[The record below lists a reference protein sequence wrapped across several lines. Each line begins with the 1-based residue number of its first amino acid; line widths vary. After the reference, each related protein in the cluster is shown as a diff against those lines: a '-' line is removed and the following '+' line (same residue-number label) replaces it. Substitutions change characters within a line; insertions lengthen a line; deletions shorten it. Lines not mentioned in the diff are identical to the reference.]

1 MNGHMGETTK
11 EELNRLLTIS
21 SPAPVGAST
30 EGRDEDRFP
39 GSVSGDR
46 RTKDDESI
54 VSLDMENDS
63 VKMYLREVGSV
74 SLLKKQ
80 EERLLACKIE
90 GAGQVLELEA
100 TLTDLGGNPPRA
112 WQVVLELL
120 RRTCVGEG
128 LANALHGYL
137 GLNGQVTLSGILF
150 DARIREALDGDLPEE
165 TLKAAADV
173 LDEEPMEVVEDI
185 RALSL
190 NSRLLPRDVLTVVGE
205 SSTLPEVKRQ
215 LNALD
220 FAAKLE
226 GQELSFRK
234 HLSHIKGEGEAAK
247 RHLIEANLRLVVS
260 MAKKYQGRGMSLLDL
275 IQEGNIGL
283 MKGVEKFDYR
293 RGFKFSTYAT
303 WWIRQS
309 VTRAIADQ
317 ARTIRLPVHMGE
329 SVNKMLRETRH
340 FVQQNGRQPTKEEVA
355 ARLDISPAK
364 VEEIVEV
371 SQLPI
376 SLEAPVGEEGNSS
389 LGDFIEDQNG
399 VEPSEAAA
407 LELMRRTIRGEL
419 QSLTDREARVLQM
432 RFGLEDGRD
441 RTLEEV
447 GNHFGVTRERIRQIE
462 AKALEKLRQPGR
474 CEKIRDFWE

>member
-1 MNGHMGETTK
+1 MEV
-11 EELNRLLTIS
+11 ELKRLIAP
-21 SPAPVGAST
+21 SPASDLGVSS
-30 EGRDEDRFP
+30 EGFTGDRFP
-39 GSVSGDR
+39 KPVAGDR
-46 RTKDDESI
+46 RTKKHESM
-54 VSLDMENDS
+54 VSLDIENDS
-63 VKMYLREVGSV
+63 VRMYLHEAGGV

-80 EERLLACKIE
+80 EERLLARKIE
-90 GAGQVLELEA
+90 EAEQILELEA
-100 TLTDLGGNPPRA
+100 TLTGPRSDTPRA
-112 WQVVLELL
+112 WQLVLELL
-120 RRTCVGEG
+120 RRTCVGEN
-128 LANALHGYL
+128 LANALRSYF
-137 GLNGQVTLSGILF
+137 GLDGQVTLSAILF
-150 DARIREALDGDLPEE
+150 DARIREALDGDLPEQS
-165 TLKAAADV
+165 LKAVADV
-173 LDEEPMEVVEDI
+173 LDEEPLEVVGDI

-260 MAKKYQGRGMSLLDL
+260 MAKKYQGRGMSFLDL

-329 SVNKMLRETRH
+329 RVNKMLRETRH
-340 FVQQNGRQPTKEEVA
+340 FVQQNGRQPTKDEVA
-355 ARLDISPAK
+355 ARMHINPAK
-364 VEEIVEV
+364 VEEIVKV
-371 SQLPI
+371 SQVPI
-376 SLEAPVGEEGNSS
+376 SLEAPIGEEGNSS
-389 LGDFIEDQNG
+389 LGDFLEDQNAA
-399 VEPSEAAA
+399 EPSEAAA
-407 LELMRRTIRGEL
+407 HGLMRETIRREL
-419 QSLTDREARVLQM
+419 QSLPDREAQVLQM

-462 AKALEKLRQPGR
+462 AKALEKLRQRGR

>member
-1 MNGHMGETTK
+1 MGETTN
-11 EELNRLLTIS
+11 EELNRLITIS

-30 EGRDEDRFP
+30 EGLDEDRFP
-39 GSVSGDR
+39 GSVTGDR
-46 RTKDDESI
+46 RTKEHEST
-54 VSLDMENDS
+54 VSLDIENDS
-63 VKMYLREVGSV
+63 VRMYLHEAGGA

-80 EERLLACKIE
+80 EERLLARKIE
-90 GAGQVLELEA
+90 EAEQILELEA
-100 TLTDLGGNPPRA
+100 TLTSLEGDPPRA

-120 RRTCVGEG
+120 RQTCVHDV
-128 LANALHGYL
+128 LANALHSHL
-137 GLNGQVTLSGILF
+137 RLDGQVTLSAILF

-165 TLKAAADV
+165 TLKAVADV
-173 LDEEPMEVVEDI
+173 LDQEPPEVVEDI
-185 RALSL
+185 RTLSL
-190 NSRLLPRDVLTVVGE
+190 ISRLLPRDVLTVVGE

-226 GQELSFRK
+226 GQELGFRK

-340 FVQQNGRQPTKEEVA
+340 FVQQNGRQPTKDEVA
-355 ARLDISPAK
+355 ARMHINPAK
-364 VEEIVEV
+364 VEEIAEV
-371 SQLPI
+371 SQVPI
-376 SLEAPVGEEGNSS
+376 SLEAPVGDEGNSS
-389 LGDFIEDQNG
+389 LGDFIEDQNA

-407 LELMRRTIRGEL
+407 NELMRSNIRDAL
-419 QSLTDREARVLQM
+419 QSLSDREARVIQM

-447 GNHFGVTRERIRQIE
+447 GNHFGLTRERIRQIE
-462 AKALEKLRQPGR
+462 ANALEKLRQPGR
-474 CEKIRDFWE
+474 RDKIRDFWE